1 MCFSGFLVLVLS
13 RVCEADAR
21 PLPKQRVKGHKPDVA
36 NKINNTNNAS
46 KASNASPNNT
56 NAQASCN
63 ALGTMQARP
72 AIQSSCT
79 SSNNKHNGKLHDTQP
94 GPQRMHKAMAKSMAR
109 SLAHNTCARFMQRLR
124 NNASKASN
132 HRCICL
138 QI

>member
-1 MCFSGFLVLVLS
+1 MK

-21 PLPKQRVKGHKPDVA
+21 PLPKQRVKGHKPYVA
-36 NKINNTNNAS
+36 NKINNTNNAR

-79 SSNNKHNGKLHDTQP
+79 SSTNKHNGTLHDTQP
-94 GPQRMHKAMAKSMAR
+94 GPQCMHKA
-109 SLAHNTCARFMQRLR
+109 
-124 NNASKASN
+124 KAIRGTQPGPQHMRKGHATPQKQCKQGKQS
-132 HRCICL
+132 
-138 QI
+138 